1 MIRLPFLENAG
12 LELAAISGK
21 SDGDCGRHAAD
32 PDHRAA
38 FLQQCGVSGEP
49 LALVRQVHGTTV
61 VVAGNDGPDA
71 ADGNVM
77 DLGEADGLIT
87 RNPEV
92 VLGIA
97 VADCV
102 PVWLYD
108 PRTHAGGLLH
118 AGREGT
124 VSGICREGV
133 RMLRKTFGTHPEQLL
148 AVIGPSAGPCCYEI
162 STEMAEKLRGDDFP
176 VVGRHLDLWAANRE
190 ILEKAGLNRH
200 NIHVLAHC
208 TICGG
213 FFHSFRKDGGKER
226 NLAVLRLGARA
237 GIHGNPLM

>member
-1 MIRLPFLENAG
+1 MIRIPVLESVG
-12 LELAAISGK
+12 VELAAISDL
-21 SDGDCGRHAAD
+21 SDGDCGRHAGG
-32 PDHRAA
+32 RAGY
-38 FLQQCGVSGEP
+38 LDRCGVVNGS
-49 LALVRQVHGTTV
+49 LALVRQVHGV
-61 VVAGNDGPDA
+61 RIALAGGPGPSSVEGA
-71 ADGNVM
+71 VM
-77 DLGEADGLIT
+77 DLGEADGIIT
-87 RNPEV
+87 CHPEV

-108 PRTHAGGLLH
+108 PRTHTGGLLH

-133 RMLRKTFGTHPEQLL
+133 RKLHKTYGAQPEHLL

-162 STEMAEKLRGDDFP
+162 STEMAAKLLADGFP
-176 VVGRHLDLWAANRE
+176 VAGRHLDLWSANRE

-200 NIHVLAHC
+200 NIDVLAHC

-226 NLAVLRLGARA
+226 NLALMRLGARA
-237 GIHGNPLM
+237 GIHGKPLM